1 MDAMDVNDPAYY
13 SVAATDRT
21 FYYEDNSGTK
31 AESFES
37 RFSGKF
43 RPMQYL
49 PPPEVFSRCQKTYP
63 SKTTGMYV
71 YVCVNTRKF

>member
-1 MDAMDVNDPAYY
+1 MDAMDVNDSAYY
-13 SVAATDRT
+13 SVAASDSM
-21 FYYEDNSGTK
+21 FYYEYKSGTK

-37 RFSGKF
+37 RFSEKF
-43 RPMQYL
+43 QSMQYL